1 MGLSD
6 QDLTTI
12 INLLLVVVFVIL
24 FPPGGGTPRRIPI
37 PWIRKKMAAEPVYR
51 VRARRRAF

>member
-12 INLLLVVVFVIL
+12 INLLLVVVLVIL

-37 PWIRKKMAAEPVYR
+37 PRIGKKAETEPVYR